1 MAVDANPPPLA
12 VLGARGA
19 AATAGAAGIAHTARS
34 RRGQVFAPPKARHKR
49 VSGVARAAWL
59 RAFLAPAH
67 KPLTQGIDPGADLRR
82 RRLRHLRTPADSTQ
96 LSVHRPMA
104 LA

>member
-19 AATAGAAGIAHTARS
+19 AATAGVAHTARS
-34 RRGQVFAPPKARHKR
+34 LTRPGACAPKARHKR
-49 VSGVARAAWL
+49 VSGVAHATWL
-59 RAFLAPAH
+59 RVVLAPAH
-67 KPLTQGIDPGADLRR
+67 EPLTQGIDPGADLRR
-82 RRLRHLRTPADSTQ
+82 RRLRHLRAPTDSTQ

-104 LA
+104 LS

>member
-1 MAVDANPPPLA
+1 MAVDLHPPPLA

-34 RRGQVFAPPKARHKR
+34 RRGQVFAARHKR
-49 VSGVARAAWL
+49 VSGVAHATWL
-59 RAFLAPAH
+59 RVVLAPAH
-67 KPLTQGIDPGADLRR
+67 EPLTQGIDPGADLRR
-82 RRLRHLRTPADSTQ
+82 RRLRHLRAPADSTQ

>member
-19 AATAGAAGIAHTARS
+19 AATAAAAGIAHTARS
-34 RRGQVFAPPKARHKR
+34 RRGQVFAARHKR
-49 VSGVARAAWL
+49 VSGVAHATWL
-59 RAFLAPAH
+59 RTVLAPAH
-67 KPLTQGIDPGADLRR
+67 EPLTQGIYPGADLRR

>member
-1 MAVDANPPPLA
+1 MAVDLHPPPLA

-19 AATAGAAGIAHTARS
+19 YCAAQPARP
-34 RRGQVFAPPKARHKR
+34 GVCAPKARHKR
-49 VSGVARAAWL
+49 VSGVARATWL
-59 RAFLAPAH
+59 RVVLAPAY

-82 RRLRHLRTPADSTQ
+82 RRLCHLWAPADSTQ

>member
-19 AATAGAAGIAHTARS
+19 YCAARPAQPGACA
-34 RRGQVFAPPKARHKR
+34 PKARYKR
-49 VSGVARAAWL
+49 VSGAARATWL
-59 RAFLAPAH
+59 RVVLAPAH

-82 RRLRHLRTPADSTQ
+82 RRLRHLRAPADSTQ

>member
-1 MAVDANPPPLA
+1 MAVDACPPPLA
-12 VLGARGA
+12 VLGACGA
-19 AATAGAAGIAHTARS
+19 AATAGAARRWRSQVLAQPGAGASQAH
-34 RRGQVFAPPKARHKR
+34 HKR
-49 VSGVARAAWL
+49 VSGAARATWL
-59 RAFLAPAH
+59 RVVLAPAH

>member
-34 RRGQVFAPPKARHKR
+34 RRSQVLAPPKR
-49 VSGVARAAWL
+49 VSGAAGAAWL
-59 RAFLAPAH
+59 RTVLAPAH
-67 KPLTQGIDPGADLRR
+67 EPLTQGINPGADLRR
-82 RRLRHLRTPADSTQ
+82 RRLRYLRAPADSTQ